1 MAAAEQ
7 QAKGGR
13 SSVIVAS
20 LKRECSLMNRMEAAP
35 PMLLLSFFTYFL
47 YAPVVTCWHVEVFL
61 VHLPPAAYRV
71 LSQDP
76 GSAMIFLCR
85 SILITVYNL
94 AEILLEKASENAQ
107 ESK

>member
-35 PMLLLSFFTYFL
+35 PMLLLYLSFFTYFL
-47 YAPVVTCWHVEVFL
+47 YAPVVTCWHVVVFL
-61 VHLPPAAYRV
+61 VHLLHIEYYLR
-71 LSQDP
+71 
-76 GSAMIFLCR
+76 
-85 SILITVYNL
+85 ILGV
-94 AEILLEKASENAQ
+94 
-107 ESK
+107 